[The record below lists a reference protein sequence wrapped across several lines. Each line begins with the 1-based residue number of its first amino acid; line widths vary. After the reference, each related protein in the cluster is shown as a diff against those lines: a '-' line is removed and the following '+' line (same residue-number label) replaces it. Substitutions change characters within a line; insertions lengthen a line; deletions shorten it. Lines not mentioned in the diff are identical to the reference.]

1 MITLLFYMLH
11 NFSFLYYNFNRKPF
25 FKKLLEPFK
34 LERPCGAVL
43 RRARVILRNR
53 TTKTTVAVNNR
64 NFKLA
69 CRLVEISREIFFKI
83 MSTREIML
91 KVKSLEIF
99 WVIRFFRRLTG
110 ERSFQCY
117 STIHSIFRIALKY
130 AGDFRF

>member
-1 MITLLFYMLH
+1 
-11 NFSFLYYNFNRKPF
+11 
-25 FKKLLEPFK
+25 LEPFK

-91 KVKSLEIF
+91 KV
-99 WVIRFFRRLTG
+99 
-110 ERSFQCY
+110 
-117 STIHSIFRIALKY
+117 
-130 AGDFRF
+130 